1 MKTKANDSEVI
12 TLDAELKAPFFSE
25 VCSYCIHWNVSSVE
39 PRCKAFPDGIPM
51 AIWLGEH
58 DHRTP
63 YPGDHGI
70 QFEEAVP
77 EAQPQ
82 PIAA

>member
-1 MKTKANDSEVI
+1 MPFTIDDEF
-12 TLDAELKAPFFSE
+12 ELPDFSD
-25 VCSYCIHWNVSSVE
+25 VCTYCIHEQISIDG
-39 PRCKAFPDGIPM
+39 PRCKAFPDGIPR

-70 QFEEAVP
+70 QFEETVP

>member
-1 MKTKANDSEVI
+1 MRARSFEMHLQFDGENEVF
-12 TLDAELKAPFFSE
+12 PFSE
-25 VCSYCIHWNVSSVE
+25 VCSYCIHQYSPIDG
-39 PRCKAFPDGIPM
+39 PRCQAFPDGIPM

>member
-1 MKTKANDSEVI
+1 MPFTIDDEF
-12 TLDAELKAPFFSE
+12 ELPDFSDI
-25 VCSYCIHWNVSSVE
+25 CTYCIHEQSTIDG
-39 PRCKAFPDGIPM
+39 PRCKAFPAGIPR

-58 DHRTP
+58 AHRTP

-77 EAQPQ
+77 AEEHQ